1 MKLSGDLK
9 DFSLADVLQLLLQQ
23 RKSGVLNLVNGKEK
37 AEIFISAGNVNGVR
51 VNGLMP
57 EDIIKDM
64 LVASGKVDK
73 DEMHELES
81 MSREM
86 NRPLLMTLAAK
97 GHLTDEDKKEWL
109 QIISEDLV
117 CELFGWLKGQYD
129 FGTGLKAQSS
139 ISLQLN
145 ISTEF
150 ACMEGMRRIDE
161 WPRLKESI
169 PDFKTVFQV
178 TEKVY
183 EGDQLGWD
191 FLVLGLVDG
200 RKSVSQI
207 AKQVPFG
214 AFRLSE
220 CLVNL
225 WEGGFVAPVAD
236 SVDEIDIAVAPDP
249 QNEKDRK
256 TAMVLGTAFMFFLVA
271 IAVRALSF
279 WFLSLNNSPSV
290 KGSAGVGYEAE
301 MANHFGRDNI
311 EVFLL
316 DHAIRKNNLPADL
329 NELVKDGTLVP
340 REITIANGNKPVYK
354 KINKKSYQLK

>member
-51 VNGLMP
+51 VNGEMP
-57 EDIIKDM
+57 EDIIKQM
-64 LVASGKVDK
+64 LIASGKVEK

-86 NRPLLMTLAAK
+86 NRPLLTTLAAK

-109 QIISEDLV
+109 QIISEDMV

-139 ISLQLN
+139 ISMQLN

-169 PDFKTVFQV
+169 PDAKVVFNLMEKT
-178 TEKVY
+178 Y
-183 EGDQLGWD
+183 DGDQLGWD
-191 FLVLGLVDG
+191 YLVLGLVDG
-200 RKSVSQI
+200 RKSVAQI

-214 AFRLSE
+214 SFRLSE

-225 WEGGFVAPVAD
+225 WEGGFVAPVED
-236 SVDEIDIAVAPDP
+236 SVDEIDLPTAADP

-256 TAMVLGTAFMFFLVA
+256 TAMVLGTAFMFLLLALV
-271 IAVRALSF
+271 VRLVSY
-279 WFLSLNNSPSV
+279 WFLSLNLSSASQQSSEGGYAV
-290 KGSAGVGYEAE
+290 KI
-301 MANHFGRDNI
+301 ANHFAYDNI
-311 EVFLL
+311 EVLIV
-316 DHAIRKNNLPADL
+316 DHADRQNKLPANL
-329 NELVKDGTLVP
+329 KVLVDEGALVP
-340 REITIANGNKPVYK
+340 NEISGPIGNKPVYK
-354 KINKKSYQLK
+354 KLTKKTYQLK